1 MEFPL
6 FELLHQTPRLI
17 RNPTCDIFGGSFRE
31 ILNKFI
37 TQIFVTYLGA
47 SSAGYILNK
56 FTDIFG
62 TFVRLIVNL
71 FGCFIIWL
79 GYFF

>member
-1 MEFPL
+1 M
-6 FELLHQTPRLI
+6 
-17 RNPTCDIFGGSFRE
+17 
-31 ILNKFI
+31 
-37 TQIFVTYLGA
+37 TYLGA

-79 GYFF
+79 GLFFLVSKIDSQKEKGEIDSDLVDAL